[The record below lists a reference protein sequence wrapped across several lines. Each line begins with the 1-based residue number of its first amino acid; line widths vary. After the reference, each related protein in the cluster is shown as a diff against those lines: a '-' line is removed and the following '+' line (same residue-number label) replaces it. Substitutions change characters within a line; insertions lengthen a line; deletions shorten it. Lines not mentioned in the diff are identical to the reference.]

1 MNNITEH
8 KQILKE
14 LWLLSI
20 WSTYTLCF
28 PLHTHLL
35 APKKKKQRKTWM
47 LTYYVYLKLF
57 VPRSYV
63 SFFVLK
69 ALKNYNETTEERKL
83 AFENLKAKDEKS
95 SYEIETQMRK
105 LQRIQV
111 INNILSCHKNF
122 LMLEYLHISTNYTL
136 QNCHSSFRTTFLSL
150 KVKWQQMLKNA
161 MKGTDS

>member
-1 MNNITEH
+1 
-8 KQILKE
+8 
-14 LWLLSI
+14 
-20 WSTYTLCF
+20 
-28 PLHTHLL
+28 
-35 APKKKKQRKTWM
+35 M

-111 INNILSCHKNF
+111 INNILSCHKN
-122 LMLEYLHISTNYTL
+122 LKASCLNI
-136 QNCHSSFRTTFLSL
+136 CTFPQTIHFKTAIRLSG
-150 KVKWQQMLKNA
+150 QHFSA
-161 MKGTDS
+161 

>member
-1 MNNITEH
+1 
-8 KQILKE
+8 
-14 LWLLSI
+14 
-20 WSTYTLCF
+20 
-28 PLHTHLL
+28 
-35 APKKKKQRKTWM
+35 M
-47 LTYYVYLKLF
+47 LTYCVYLKLY

-111 INNILSCHKNF
+111 INNILSCCKN
-122 LMLEYLHISTNYTL
+122 LMAACLNIYTFP
-136 QNCHSSFRTTFLSL
+136 QTIHFKTDICLSG
-150 KVKWQQMLKNA
+150 QHFSA
-161 MKGTDS
+161 

>member
-1 MNNITEH
+1 MNNITEN

-35 APKKKKQRKTWM
+35 APKKKIKKNMDVDILCLLKIVCTWI
-47 LTYYVYLKLF
+47 LCEL
-57 VPRSYV
+57 
-63 SFFVLK
+63 FVLK